1 VQRQETEKEQA
12 MAAIMIPTGTSR
24 LDDRTISITTRPH
37 DRRQPT
43 TAPGRRPSVATGRA
57 LGSEMPVRYVDRRVA
72 AHRPVSRA
80 TYWCR
85 RAFVAVLVVGLV
97 LVMAQAGAALGGPSL
112 ATPGRSTTS
121 AGASVASASASA
133 VRHTVVRPGDSLW
146 SVASRLAPG
155 SDPRPVVDALSEA
168 RNGAPLTPGETV
180 EWGG

>member
-121 AGASVASASASA
+121 SASV

-155 SDPRPVVDALSEA
+155 SDPRPVVDALSQA
-168 RNGAPLTPGETV
+168 RDGAPLVPGETV

>member
-1 VQRQETEKEQA
+1 MQRQETEKEQA

-121 AGASVASASASA
+121 SASV

-155 SDPRPVVDALSEA
+155 SDPRPVVDALSQA
-168 RNGAPLTPGETV
+168 RDGAPLVPGETV